1 FSDFDTDEIATYEEV
16 ELFSPKQPLKVFRPI
31 IFIGPPGV
39 GRNELKRRL
48 RASNPNHF
56 EEVVPCKLVIS
67 IKLCHNAIRKIHHIN
82 SFP

>member
-1 FSDFDTDEIATYEEV
+1 MRINECKSNVLCSEIKI
-16 ELFSPKQPLKVFRPI
+16 S
-31 IFIGPPGV
+31 GPPGV

-82 SFP
+82 GFP